1 MLQKTIGKEY
11 SNKAQREAFLKDN
24 CDRVEEK
31 GYMKPYTPEE
41 LQEHKEKLANL
52 SIEIEEIEDEK
63 KAEVK
68 HFNETLKPLA
78 DSRRE
83 LLRNI
88 RQKAE
93 YVREICYKFTDR
105 EERQTAYYNS
115 EGDLIELRPA
125 SADELN
131 LTIFSVTRDTGT
143 ND

>member
-41 LQEHKEKLANL
+41 LQGHKENLANL
-52 SIEIEEIEDEK
+52 SIDIEEIEDEK
-63 KAEVK
+63 KASVK
-68 HFNETLKPLA
+68 HFNEQLKPLT

-83 LLRNI
+83 LLKNI

-93 YVREICYKFTDR
+93 YVHEICYKFVDR
-105 EERQTAYYNS
+105 EERQTAYYNR
-115 EGDLIELRPA
+115 EGDLIEMRPA
-125 SADELN
+125 TADELIP
-131 LTIFSVTRDTGT
+131 TIFSVNRDTGT